1 MTGAAER
8 KARRAR
14 DQSGLTFYQAEYV
27 VENAVHGNDRSVEY
41 PGTAHTVFDS
51 PQVASLGK
59 TEGDLDDEGDYE
71 VGTCD
76 YDDTVLGAALRNE
89 EGFAKA
95 IVDSDGEVLGCHVV
109 GPEASTVIHE
119 VSTAVTVG
127 ADAEQIAETIR
138 VHPAISEVV

>member
-1 MTGAAER
+1 VRETVTGAAER

-59 TEGDLDDEGDYE
+59 TEGD
-71 VGTCD
+71 
-76 YDDTVLGAALRNE
+76 
-89 EGFAKA
+89 
-95 IVDSDGEVLGCHVV
+95 
-109 GPEASTVIHE
+109 
-119 VSTAVTVG
+119 
-127 ADAEQIAETIR
+127 
-138 VHPAISEVV
+138 